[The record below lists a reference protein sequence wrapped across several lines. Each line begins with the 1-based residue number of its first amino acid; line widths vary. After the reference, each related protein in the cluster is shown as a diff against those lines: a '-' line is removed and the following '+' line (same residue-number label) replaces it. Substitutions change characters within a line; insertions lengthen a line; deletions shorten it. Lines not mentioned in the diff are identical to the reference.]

1 MEVTRGERPVRAR
14 LDAAIARPYPRAM
27 PIARALLATLA
38 ALGTASLGCG
48 PSVVR
53 DPSLRS
59 GSTSESSGA
68 SDGDGEGSAAPPSPA
83 SPAELSAARL
93 QFSTL
98 YSCPDDRIRVSAA
111 GVPTPPPAVAAD
123 PARLAVWQ
131 KSHTNAHLLDVSGCD
146 HKKEFDCQALGDD
159 DAFCSLSFRAL
170 DGGQTSV
177 VTVEATQ
184 GAGLTGSPVLGLA
197 MYPIEGV
204 GILVVQVVP
213 GSPADGKLQAGDVI
227 LAAAGQ
233 SVSDAPTFR
242 GIEAAHAGQRLEL
255 RVLRHKNQV
264 TVSVDVPKR

>member
-1 MEVTRGERPVRAR
+1 MV
-14 LDAAIARPYPRAM
+14 L
-27 PIARALLATLA
+27 ARALLPTIAIALLA
-38 ALGTASLGCG
+38 PLGCG
-48 PSVVR
+48 AAVVR
-53 DPSLRS
+53 DPSLGSRS
-59 GSTSESSGA
+59 SSESSGA
-68 SDGDGEGSAAPPSPA
+68 SDADGEGSAAPPPPP

-98 YSCPDDRIRVSAA
+98 YSCPDDRIRLSEA

-123 PARLAVWQ
+123 PARLAVRH
-131 KSHTNAHLLDVSGCD
+131 KSHTNAHLFDVWGCD
-146 HKKEFDCQALGDD
+146 HKKEFDCQPLGDD

-177 VTVEATQ
+177 VTLESTQ
-184 GAGLTGSPVLGLA
+184 GTGLTGSPVIGFA

-213 GSPADGKLQAGDVI
+213 GSSADGKLQAGDVI

-233 SVSDAPTFR
+233 SVSDAPTFK
-242 GIEAAHAGQRLEL
+242 GIEAAHAGQPLEL